1 MNVQLA
7 TQFLSTSTAEMIQ
20 SAMDDDEIVLNL
32 REKGMYCHICN
43 LCTHWNGVVDI
54 CNGQD
59 GPHCPE
65 NAVK

>member
-7 TQFLSTSTAEMIQ
+7 MQFLSASTAEMIQ

-32 REKGMYCHICN
+32 CEKGMHRHIRD

-54 CNGQD
+54 CNGWD
-59 GPHCPE
+59 RPHCLE
-65 NAVK
+65 NAAK